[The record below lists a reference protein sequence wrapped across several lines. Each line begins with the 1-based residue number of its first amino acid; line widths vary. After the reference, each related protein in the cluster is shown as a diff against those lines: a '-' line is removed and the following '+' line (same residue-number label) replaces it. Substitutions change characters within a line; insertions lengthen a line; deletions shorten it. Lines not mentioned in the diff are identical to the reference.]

1 MPRPKR
7 ERLIC
12 NPPQMQGFRP
22 FGIPMDKIETVTLTF
37 DEYESI
43 NLLDYKLLNQEQA
56 AEKMNVSRP
65 TLTRIYESAR
75 RTIANAF
82 IEGKAI
88 IIAGGNVYF
97 EQDWFRCKKCFKL
110 INGAENHIKCKGC
123 TAFGTDELV
132 QLNHKKDE

>member
-43 NLLDYKLLNQEQA
+43 NLLDYKLMNQEQA

-75 RTIANAF
+75 RTIAQAF

-88 IIAGGNVYF
+88 VIEGGNVYF

-110 INGAENHIKCKGC
+110 ISGIENHIKCKNC
-123 TAFGTDELV
+123 SAFGNDELV

>member
-43 NLLDYKLLNQEQA
+43 NLLDYKLMNQEQA

-75 RTIANAF
+75 RTIAQAF

-88 IIAGGNVYF
+88 VIEGGNVYF

-110 INGAENHIKCKGC
+110 ISGIENHIKCKNC
-123 TAFGTDELV
+123 SAFGNDELI

>member
-43 NLLDYKLLNQEQA
+43 N
-56 AEKMNVSRP
+56 P
-65 TLTRIYESAR
+65 
-75 RTIANAF
+75 
-82 IEGKAI
+82 
-88 IIAGGNVYF
+88 AG
-97 EQDWFRCKKCFKL
+97 L
-110 INGAENHIKCKGC
+110 
-123 TAFGTDELV
+123 
-132 QLNHKKDE
+132 